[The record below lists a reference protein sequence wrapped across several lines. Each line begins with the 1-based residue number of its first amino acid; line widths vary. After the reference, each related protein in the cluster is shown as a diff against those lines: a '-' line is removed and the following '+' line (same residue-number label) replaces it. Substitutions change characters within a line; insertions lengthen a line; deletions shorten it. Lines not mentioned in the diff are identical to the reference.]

1 MIRLHPKNLSSLS
14 MLVLLAGCGSL
25 RGLLEYPG
33 HDPAPVP
40 VAAAAPAPAPAPAQP
55 AAPQP
60 DEWCLHVA
68 ANDRAQAA
76 ANGFD
81 AATQDRVT
89 AQSYR
94 QCVALKAS

>member
-14 MLVLLAGCGSL
+14 ILVLLAGCGSL
-25 RGLLEYPG
+25 HGLLEYPG

-40 VAAAAPAPAPAPAQP
+40 VAAAAPAPAPVQP

-60 DEWCLHVA
+60 DEWCLRVA
-68 ANDRAQAA
+68 ANDRAMAA
-76 ANGFD
+76 ADGFD
-81 AATQDRVT
+81 SATQDRTT

-94 QCVALKAS
+94 QCVAQKAS